1 MSEQRHGDDEAM
13 RRLAS
18 AAVWRVRLTE
28 EGLESSATFEAW
40 LAADPANEAAWR
52 QVNASWDLLG
62 EQAANPDVVA
72 ARREALARAAE
83 QGATASAQKRSR
95 RAYLLS
101 GLAAGVVAIVA
112 GAGWWFAQP
121 GEYRTGLGE
130 RRVVTLDDGSRVSL
144 DSQTV
149 LQVRY
154 STDARRL
161 RLERGQARFDVFHN
175 ARRPFSVDAGDRT
188 VIATGTSFNIDL
200 RQSAVVVTLIE
211 GRVLVTPREM
221 SASIPT
227 SASQQ
232 SAAVPLNAGQTLTTS
247 LDATLPPRVASVS
260 LDTVTSWES
269 GRLMFDDEPLGEV
282 VERVG
287 RYSSQPILVADERA
301 ANLRISGVFNAGDV
315 TTFVDTVSRYLPV
328 RAVARPDGTIVLTS
342 DPQTR

>member
-1 MSEQRHGDDEAM
+1 MSERGRGDQEAM

-18 AAVWRVRLTE
+18 ASVWRVRLTE
-28 EGLESSATFEAW
+28 EGLESSAAFEAW
-40 LAADPANEAAWR
+40 LAEDPANEAAWR
-52 QVNASWDLLG
+52 QVNAPWDLLG
-62 EQAANPDVVA
+62 EQSTNPEVVA
-72 ARREALARAAE
+72 ARRQALARAAE
-83 QGATASAQKRSR
+83 RGPTASAQRRSR
-95 RAYLLS
+95 RAYVLS
-101 GLAAGVVAIVA
+101 GVAAGAAALVA
-112 GAGWWFAQP
+112 GALWLFAQP

-130 RRVVTLDDGSRVSL
+130 RRVVTLEDGSKVSL

-154 STDARRL
+154 SADARRL
-161 RLERGQARFDVFHN
+161 ELKKGQARFDVFHN

-211 GRVLVTPREM
+211 GRVLVTPHEAVALLPA
-221 SASIPT
+221 SAKQD
-227 SASQQ
+227 A
-232 SAAVPLNAGQTLTTS
+232 AAVPLNAGQTLTTS
-247 LDATLPPRVASVS
+247 LDATLPPKVANVR

-287 RYSSQPILVADERA
+287 RYSSQRIVVADERA
-301 ANLRISGVFNAGDV
+301 AQLRISGVFNTGDV

-328 RAVARPDGTIVLTS
+328 HAASRPDGTIVLTS
-342 DPQTR
+342 DPQSR